1 MKNLLEQ
8 SLDREAAAP
17 QLAAALARYAG
28 DIAPELLTPL
38 GARLEGFLRGIPSAL
53 SAACL
58 YAQDPVC
65 GRAVA
70 FALGEVLYYCFDEAD
85 LLPERDFGVL
95 GLLDDAYF
103 AHVFAASLRF
113 LYAHVDVSAAGY
125 RPPDQSDFQ
134 LVRAL
139 LPAGVPECLDRT
151 CDNLLRVSAAFFSGR
166 AHGLAAAPEVVPVIR
181 IAEAV
186 KLMGDATARAGGG

>member
-8 SLDREAAAP
+8 SLDREATAP
-17 QLAAALARYAG
+17 QLAAALGRYA
-28 DIAPELLTPL
+28 DDVAPELLAPL
-38 GARLEGFLRGIPSAL
+38 ADRLEVFLRGIPSAL
-53 SAACL
+53 SVASL
-58 YAQDPVC
+58 YARDPVC

-103 AHVFAASLRF
+103 VHVFAASLRF
-113 LYAHVDVSAAGY
+113 LYAHVDISAAGY
-125 RPPDQSDFQ
+125 RPPDHSDFQ

-139 LPAGVPECLDRT
+139 LPAGVPDCLDRT
-151 CDNLLRVSAAFFSGR
+151 CDNVLRVSAAFFSGG
-166 AHGLAAAPEVVPVIR
+166 AHGLAAGPQALPVIHVG
-181 IAEAV
+181 EAV
-186 KLMGDATARAGGG
+186 RLMANNSARARGE